1 MQQYYYEYEHDSKY
15 CYPNSYTLRN
25 KLNIRDDKILLE
37 AERNITALR
46 ILELKQNAPKGKP
59 DFQYLCRLHKYIFG
73 DIYSWAGKI
82 RTVDISKSNV
92 FCKSEFILENA
103 DVIFRQLENDGYLRG
118 VQATAMPSK
127 LAYYLSEINAI
138 HPFREGNG
146 RVQRAY
152 VEILA
157 DRAGYEVDFSDVGQ
171 DEMIRA
177 SAEAFHKEYGL
188 MNELFSRITKYIN
201 KVNEK

>member
-1 MQQYYYEYEHDSKY
+1 MKKY
-15 CYPNSYTLRN
+15 ACKNLSN
-25 KLNIRDDKILLE
+25 MFMHM
-37 AERNITALR
+37 
-46 ILELKQNAPKGKP
+46 P

-82 RTVDISKSNV
+82 RTV
-92 FCKSEFILENA
+92 
-103 DVIFRQLENDGYLRG
+103 
-118 VQATAMPSK
+118 
-127 LAYYLSEINAI
+127 AI

-146 RVQRAY
+146 RVQRAF

-171 DEMIRA
+171 DEMIGA

-188 MNELFSRITKYIN
+188 MNELFSRITN
-201 KVNEK
+201 

>member
-1 MQQYYYEYEHDSKY
+1 MYYYEYEHDNKY

-46 ILELKQNAPKGKP
+46 ILELKQNAPKGKL
-59 DFQYLCRLHKYIFG
+59 DFKYLCRLHRYIFG

-82 RTVDISKSNV
+82 RSVDISKGNM
-92 FCKSEFILENA
+92 FCKSEFIIENA
-103 DVIFRQLENDGYLRG
+103 DVVFYQLEADNYLRNTEEAEIP
-118 VQATAMPSK
+118 VK

-152 VEILA
+152 IEILA
-157 DRAGYEVDFSDVGQ
+157 SRVGYEVDFSDVRQ
-171 DEMIRA
+171 DEMVRA
-177 SAEAFHKEYGL
+177 SSEAFRKEYTL
-188 MNELFSRITKYIN
+188 MNELFLKITKPIDL
-201 KVNEK
+201 NE